1 MRRGSCSMIR
11 YQSGKV
17 WREKLR
23 ASETEKNLGVKVKKK
38 KKKKK
43 KKKSKK
49 KKKEGADLSF
59 ARNIQ
64 SSLSAIVR

>member
-1 MRRGSCSMIR
+1 MRRGSCKMIR

-23 ASETEKNLGVKVKKK
+23 ASEMEKNLGVKVKHT
-38 KKKKK
+38 
-43 KKKSKK
+43 
-49 KKKEGADLSF
+49 KKKEKKKMKMADLRF

-64 SSLSAIVR
+64 ISLSAIVR

>member
-1 MRRGSCSMIR
+1 MIR

-23 ASETEKNLGVKVKKK
+23 ASEMEKNLGVKVKHT
-38 KKKKK
+38 
-43 KKKSKK
+43 
-49 KKKEGADLSF
+49 KKKEKKKMKMADLRF

-64 SSLSAIVR
+64 ISLSAIVR